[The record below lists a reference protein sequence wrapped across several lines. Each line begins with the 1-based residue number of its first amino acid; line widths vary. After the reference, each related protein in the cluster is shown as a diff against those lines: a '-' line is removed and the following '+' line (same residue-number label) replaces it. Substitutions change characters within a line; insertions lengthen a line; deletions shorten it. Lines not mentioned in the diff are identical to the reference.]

1 MFGIDVVGL
10 ISLLLAIW
18 GLIGVLQSSASM
30 VEKLIWVL
38 ILLFLPIVGFVIWY
52 VIGPGSK
59 AFPLGR

>member
-18 GLIGVLQSSASM
+18 GLIGVLQSSAST